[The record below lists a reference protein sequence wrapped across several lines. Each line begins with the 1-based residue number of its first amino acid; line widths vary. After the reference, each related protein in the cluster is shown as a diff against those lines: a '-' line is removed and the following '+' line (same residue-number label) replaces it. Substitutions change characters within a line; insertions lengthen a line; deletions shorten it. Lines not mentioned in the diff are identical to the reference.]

1 MLYFI
6 FFILIRYSFQANPR
20 DLKDIDHL
28 SLKEEEKSDDII
40 ILHINDVYCGINDTI
55 GYNGLMLYKKEIQEK
70 YKNALLV
77 DAGNHIQGNIIGLL
91 SKGLNI

>member
-1 MLYFI
+1 
-6 FFILIRYSFQANPR
+6 
-20 DLKDIDHL
+20 
-28 SLKEEEKSDDII
+28 
-40 ILHINDVYCGINDTI
+40 
-55 GYNGLMLYKKEIQEK
+55 MLYKKDIQEK